1 MQVRQKHCVDIVEC
15 NSGLVKPDDDSA
27 TAIEKQMLASGA
39 YEDGSTESVGAGI
52 RRSSPE

>member
-1 MQVRQKHCVDIVEC
+1 MQVRQKHCVDVVEC